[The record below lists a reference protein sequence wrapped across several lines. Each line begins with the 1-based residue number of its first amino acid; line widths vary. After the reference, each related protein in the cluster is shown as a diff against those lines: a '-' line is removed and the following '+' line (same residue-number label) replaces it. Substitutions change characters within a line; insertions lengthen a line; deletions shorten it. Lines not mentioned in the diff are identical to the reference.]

1 MCHNNLMND
10 CNCKHEQQFMPPTL
24 PKGAGQ
30 EDCNCRP
37 SKITLRTKVLP
48 ASVGTDAEG
57 QPYAPAVG
65 LFFNSIVSYAANG
78 ALYIYDSNGVWTQFM
93 GAGSNNC
100 SELEEQVAALTEANQ
115 TLQGE
120 NAELTQQNE
129 QLNTELSNILTRLE
143 AI

>member
-1 MCHNNLMND
+1 
-10 CNCKHEQQFMPPTL
+10 MPPKL

-37 SKITLRTKVLP
+37 TQITLRTKVLP
-48 ASVGTDAEG
+48 ASVGTDEAG

-65 LFFNSIVSYAANG
+65 LFFNSIVSYQANG
-78 ALYIYDSNGVWTQFM
+78 ALYIYDSNGVWTKFN
-93 GAGSNNC
+93 AAASTDC
-100 SELEEQVAALTEANQ
+100 SELEEQVAALTAANEALTEANQ
-115 TLQGE
+115 ALKDE

-129 QLNTELSNILTRLE
+129 QLNVEMSNILSRLE

>member
-1 MCHNNLMND
+1 
-10 CNCKHEQQFMPPTL
+10 MPPKL

-30 EDCNCRP
+30 EDCSCRP
-37 SKITLRTKVLP
+37 SQITLRTKVLP

-65 LFFNSIVSYAANG
+65 LFFNSIVSYQANG
-78 ALYIYDSNGVWTQFM
+78 ALYIYDSNGVWTKLN
-93 GAGSNNC
+93 GASEADC
-100 SELEEQVAALTEANQ
+100 SELEQQVATLTAANTALTEANEA
-115 TLQGE
+115 LKDE

-129 QLNTELSNILTRLE
+129 QLNVELSNILTRLE